1 MANQP
6 RDDLL
11 VAYQRELQYLRTM
24 GAEFAARYPKVAA
37 RLDLSADACADPHV
51 ERLIESF
58 AFLTARIQRQLD
70 GEFPQ
75 FTGSLLEVLYPHL
88 CQPVPAMSI
97 AQFEVDPSQ
106 GLPLGGFDIPALTS
120 LFCQTEGGLSCRFR
134 TAYPVTLWPI
144 TVTEAAIETTE
155 RYPFLDS
162 HPKVLA
168 VLRIRLECQ
177 KVHFGALSTKML
189 RFFLNAEPRVAYAL
203 YNLLGGSVLGVCL
216 LDAEKRDTGVPPA
229 VHPASGLRPA
239 GLAGDEA
246 VLPLPHNVH
255 PGYRLLMEYFLFPDK
270 FLFVDCD
277 VPGIQGKKRSCDL
290 LILLSEVP
298 RRLQVSAETFAL
310 GCAPVINLFK
320 KTSEPIRIHH
330 RETEYRL
337 VADKRNERTTEI
349 HSINSV
355 SVYADPSAT
364 DVVAP
369 FFSFTH
375 PADSDQHQ
383 VFYSTRRQPTG
394 RRDISGTDLYLSFT
408 DLRHDPRQP
417 EARTLYAHTLCTN
430 RDLPNQMPAGALLQ
444 LEEAAPVSRVV
455 CLRKPTPPVELPL
468 GGRGLWMLVSHLSLN
483 HFSLTGGPDSL
494 RALREILRLYRLSP
508 SSSNEK
514 QVMGITR
521 LEVRPVM
528 RHIGED
534 AWRGFCQG
542 LEVTLEFDEEL
553 FVGSSA
559 LLLSA
564 VLSRFL
570 GMQAAVNS
578 FVEVVVCS
586 KQRQGVWKRWP
597 AMTGEKSL
605 L

>member
-1 MANQP
+1 MASQP

-11 VAYQRELQYLRTM
+11 IAFQRELQYLRTM
-24 GAEFAARYPKVAA
+24 GAEFAARYPKIAA

-58 AFLTARIQRQLD
+58 AFLTARIQRQID
-70 GEFPQ
+70 SEFPQ
-75 FTGSLLEVLYPHL
+75 FTGALFEVLYPHL
-88 CQPVPAMSI
+88 CQPVPAMAI
-97 AQFEVDPSQ
+97 AQFNVDASQ
-106 GLPLGGFDIPALTS
+106 GLPLGGFTIPMLTS
-120 LFCQTEGGLSCRFR
+120 LFAQTEGGLSCRFR

-144 TVTEAAIETTE
+144 AVTEAAIETTE
-155 RYPFLDS
+155 RYPFLDN

-168 VLRIRLECQ
+168 VLRIRLESQ
-177 KVHFGALSTKML
+177 KVNFAALSLRSL
-189 RFFLNAEPRVAYAL
+189 RFFLNAEPRIAYAL
-203 YNLLGGSVLGVCL
+203 YNLLGGSVLGLCL
-216 LDAEKRDTGVPPA
+216 CDVDQREGGPA
-229 VHPASGLRPA
+229 PIIHSAAGLRPV
-239 GLAGDEA
+239 GLHSDEA
-246 VLPLPHNVH
+246 VLPVPHNVH

-270 FLFVDCD
+270 FLFFDCEL
-277 VPGIQGKKRSCDL
+277 PGIQAGKRACDL

-298 RRLQVSAETFAL
+298 RRLQIGAETFAL
-310 GCAPVINLFK
+310 GCTPIINLFK

-349 HSINSV
+349 HSISSV

-364 DVVAP
+364 DVVEP

-375 PADSDQHQ
+375 PADSDHHQ
-383 VFYSTRRQPTG
+383 VFYSTRRAPTG
-394 RRDISGTDLYLSFT
+394 RKDLAGTDLFISFT
-408 DLRHDPRQP
+408 DLRHDSRHPQ
-417 EARTLYAHTLCTN
+417 ARTLYAHTLCTN

-444 LEEAAPVSRVV
+444 MEDAAPVKRVV
-455 CLRKPTPPVELPL
+455 SLRKPTPPIELPL

-508 SSSNEK
+508 NSSNEK

-521 LEVRPVM
+521 MEVRPVV

-542 LEVTLEFDEEL
+542 LEVSLEFDEEL

-570 GMQAAVNS
+570 GMQVAVNS
-578 FVEVVVCS
+578 FVEVVVCT

-597 AMTGEKSL
+597 ALSGEKSL